1 MTLIFL
7 DTLYMIGKKKKK
19 KIMYNWDKTGIFL
32 SATEGPLKE
41 SRRFKE
47 HAQRQ

>member
-32 SATEGPLKE
+32 SATEGPSERIK
-41 SRRFKE
+41 KI
-47 HAQRQ
+47 